1 MGNLLQGKFG
11 YSFLDAAPIWPR
23 IKRAL
28 PVSGQL
34 ALGVLAIMTFI
45 GIPLGML
52 AARFHNTLLDYS
64 IVSTSLFFWSIPPYV
79 LVPVML
85 IITVLWLDIMNVPRG
100 WKGPLHPS
108 FFVAAAI
115 ISTRSLAGVIRQTR
129 GGILEVLQNDYVRT
143 ARAKGLTEVKIM
155 ARHVAR
161 NALISRSYFA
171 GLLVDDFMWGAVFLE
186 LAFNLPGLG
195 RLFQQGLAGRDFN
208 IDQRCGA
215 FHCRH
220 DNGTE
225 SHRRPDLSSPGS
237 PRCLRLRPLRPS
249 SSRRG
254 KYVRSTGSKRLT
266 GTATEEVGMAQTES
280 ANAAELSLEMETDE
294 PRLAACGASLSAY
307 GAQQAVY
314 GGIIHLFAS
323 LCNSILW
330 ALSGSL
336 PLYAPKPGPNR
347 RRP

>member
-1 MGNLLQGKFG
+1 MTRYLSMRLLIIIPTLFATLMIVFLLGYLGPIDPVTILRTQWAAQGVYLNEEEVADLRSQYGLDRPFHVQFGTYMGNLLQGKFG

-34 ALGVLAIMTFI
+34 ALGVLAIMSFI

-85 IITVLWLDIMNVPRG
+85 IVTVLWLDIMNVPRG

-129 GGILEVLQNDYVRT
+129 GGILEVMQNDYVRT

-161 NALISRSYFA
+161 NALIPVVTSL

-208 IDQRCGA
+208 MI
-215 FHCRH
+215 
-220 DNGTE
+220 NGVVLFTAGMTMALNLIV
-225 SHRRPDLSSPGS
+225 DLIYPLLD
-237 PRCLRLRPLRPS
+237 PR
-249 SSRRG
+249 
-254 KYVRSTGSKRLT
+254 V
-266 GTATEEVGMAQTES
+266 
-280 ANAAELSLEMETDE
+280 
-294 PRLAACGASLSAY
+294 AY
-307 GAQQAVY
+307 D
-314 GGIIHLFAS
+314 
-323 LCNSILW
+323 
-330 ALSGSL
+330 
-336 PLYAPKPGPNR
+336 
-347 RRP
+347 

>member
-1 MGNLLQGKFG
+1 MTRYLSMRLLIIIPTLFATLMIVFLLGYLGPIDPVTILRTQWAAQGVYLNEEEVADLRSQYGLDRPFHVQFGTYMGNLLQGKFG

-34 ALGVLAIMTFI
+34 ALGVLVIMTFI
-45 GIPLGML
+45 GIPLGMI
-52 AARFHNTLLDYS
+52 AARFHNTWLDYS
-64 IVSTSLFFWSIPPYV
+64 IVSGSLFFWSIPPYV

-85 IITVLWLDIMNVPRG
+85 IVTVLWLDIMNVPRG

-129 GGILEVLQNDYVRT
+129 GGILEVMQNDYVRT

-161 NALISRSYFA
+161 NALIPVVTSL

-208 IDQRCGA
+208 MI
-215 FHCRH
+215 
-220 DNGTE
+220 NGVVLFTAGMTMALNLIV
-225 SHRRPDLSSPGS
+225 DLVYPMLD
-237 PRCLRLRPLRPS
+237 PR
-249 SSRRG
+249 
-254 KYVRSTGSKRLT
+254 V
-266 GTATEEVGMAQTES
+266 
-280 ANAAELSLEMETDE
+280 
-294 PRLAACGASLSAY
+294 AY
-307 GAQQAVY
+307 D
-314 GGIIHLFAS
+314 
-323 LCNSILW
+323 
-330 ALSGSL
+330 
-336 PLYAPKPGPNR
+336 
-347 RRP
+347 

>member
-1 MGNLLQGKFG
+1 MTRYLSMRLLIIIPTLFATLMIVFLLGYLGPIDPVTILRTQWAAQGVYLNEEEVADLRSQYGLDRPFHVQFGTYMGNLLQGKFG

-52 AARFHNTLLDYS
+52 AARFHNTVLDYS
-64 IVSTSLFFWSIPPYV
+64 IVSSSLFFWSIPPYV
-79 LVPVML
+79 LVPVIL

-100 WKGPLHPS
+100 WKGVWHPS
-108 FFVAAAI
+108 YFVAAAI

-129 GGILEVLQNDYVRT
+129 GGILEVMQNDYVRT
-143 ARAKGLTEVKIM
+143 ARAKGLNEVIVM

-161 NALISRSYFA
+161 NALIPVVTSL

-208 IDQRCGA
+208 MI
-215 FHCRH
+215 
-220 DNGTE
+220 NGVVLFTAGMTMALNLIV
-225 SHRRPDLSSPGS
+225 DLVYPMLD
-237 PRCLRLRPLRPS
+237 PR
-249 SSRRG
+249 
-254 KYVRSTGSKRLT
+254 V
-266 GTATEEVGMAQTES
+266 
-280 ANAAELSLEMETDE
+280 
-294 PRLAACGASLSAY
+294 AY
-307 GAQQAVY
+307 D
-314 GGIIHLFAS
+314 
-323 LCNSILW
+323 
-330 ALSGSL
+330 
-336 PLYAPKPGPNR
+336 
-347 RRP
+347 

>member
-1 MGNLLQGKFG
+1 MTRYLSMRVLIIIPTLFATLMIVFLLGYLGPIDPVTILRTQWAAQGVYLNEEEVADLRSQYGLDRPFHVQFGTYMGNLLQGKFG

-52 AARFHNTLLDYS
+52 AARFHNTVLDYT
-64 IVSTSLFFWSIPPYV
+64 IVSGSLFFWSIPPYV
-79 LVPVML
+79 LVPVIL
-85 IITVLWLDIMNVPRG
+85 IITVLWMDIMNVPRG
-100 WKGPLHPS
+100 WKGVWHPS

-129 GGILEVLQNDYVRT
+129 GGILEVMQNDYVRT
-143 ARAKGLTEVKIM
+143 ARAKGLNEVIVM

-161 NALISRSYFA
+161 NALIPVVTSL

-208 IDQRCGA
+208 MI
-215 FHCRH
+215 
-220 DNGTE
+220 NGVVLFTAGMTMALNLIV
-225 SHRRPDLSSPGS
+225 DLVYPILD
-237 PRCLRLRPLRPS
+237 PR
-249 SSRRG
+249 
-254 KYVRSTGSKRLT
+254 V
-266 GTATEEVGMAQTES
+266 
-280 ANAAELSLEMETDE
+280 
-294 PRLAACGASLSAY
+294 AY
-307 GAQQAVY
+307 D
-314 GGIIHLFAS
+314 
-323 LCNSILW
+323 
-330 ALSGSL
+330 
-336 PLYAPKPGPNR
+336 
-347 RRP
+347 

>member
-1 MGNLLQGKFG
+1 MRLLIIIPTLFATLMIVFLLGYLGPIDPVTILRTQWAAQGVYLNEEEVADLRSQYGLDRPFHVQFGTYMGNLLQGKFG

-52 AARFHNTLLDYS
+52 AARFHNTVLDYS
-64 IVSTSLFFWSIPPYV
+64 IVSSSLFFWSIPPYV
-79 LVPVML
+79 LVPVIL

-100 WKGPLHPS
+100 WKGVWHPS
-108 FFVAAAI
+108 YFVAAAI

-129 GGILEVLQNDYVRT
+129 GGILEVMQNDYVRT
-143 ARAKGLTEVKIM
+143 ARAKGLNEVIVM

-161 NALISRSYFA
+161 NALIPVVTSL

-208 IDQRCGA
+208 MI
-215 FHCRH
+215 
-220 DNGTE
+220 NGVVLFTAGMTMALNLIV
-225 SHRRPDLSSPGS
+225 DLVYPMLD
-237 PRCLRLRPLRPS
+237 PR
-249 SSRRG
+249 
-254 KYVRSTGSKRLT
+254 V
-266 GTATEEVGMAQTES
+266 
-280 ANAAELSLEMETDE
+280 
-294 PRLAACGASLSAY
+294 AY
-307 GAQQAVY
+307 D
-314 GGIIHLFAS
+314 
-323 LCNSILW
+323 
-330 ALSGSL
+330 
-336 PLYAPKPGPNR
+336 
-347 RRP
+347 

>member
-1 MGNLLQGKFG
+1 MTRYLSMRLLIIIPTLFTTLMIVFLLGYLGPIDPVTILRTQWAAQGVYLNEEEVADLRSQYGLDRPFHEQFGTYMGNLLQGKFG

-161 NALISRSYFA
+161 NALIPVVTSL

-208 IDQRCGA
+208 MI
-215 FHCRH
+215 
-220 DNGTE
+220 NGVVLFTAGMTMALNLIV
-225 SHRRPDLSSPGS
+225 DLIYPLLD
-237 PRCLRLRPLRPS
+237 PR
-249 SSRRG
+249 
-254 KYVRSTGSKRLT
+254 V
-266 GTATEEVGMAQTES
+266 
-280 ANAAELSLEMETDE
+280 
-294 PRLAACGASLSAY
+294 AY
-307 GAQQAVY
+307 D
-314 GGIIHLFAS
+314 
-323 LCNSILW
+323 
-330 ALSGSL
+330 
-336 PLYAPKPGPNR
+336 
-347 RRP
+347 

>member
-1 MGNLLQGKFG
+1 MTRYLSMRLLIIIPTLFATLMIVFLLGYLGPIDPVTILRTQWAAQGVYLNEEEVADLRSQYGLDRPFHVQFGTYMGNLLQGKFG

-52 AARFHNTLLDYS
+52 AARFHNTVIDYS
-64 IVSTSLFFWSIPPYV
+64 IVSSSLFFWSIPPYV
-79 LVPVML
+79 LVPVIL
-85 IITVLWLDIMNVPRG
+85 IITVLWMDIMNVPRG
-100 WKGPLHPS
+100 WKGVWDPS

-129 GGILEVLQNDYVRT
+129 GGILEVMQNDYVRT
-143 ARAKGLTEVKIM
+143 ARAKGLNEVIVM

-161 NALISRSYFA
+161 NALIPVVTSL

-208 IDQRCGA
+208 MI
-215 FHCRH
+215 
-220 DNGTE
+220 NGVVLFTAGMTMALNLIV
-225 SHRRPDLSSPGS
+225 DLIYPLLD
-237 PRCLRLRPLRPS
+237 PR
-249 SSRRG
+249 
-254 KYVRSTGSKRLT
+254 V
-266 GTATEEVGMAQTES
+266 
-280 ANAAELSLEMETDE
+280 
-294 PRLAACGASLSAY
+294 AY
-307 GAQQAVY
+307 D
-314 GGIIHLFAS
+314 
-323 LCNSILW
+323 
-330 ALSGSL
+330 
-336 PLYAPKPGPNR
+336 
-347 RRP
+347 